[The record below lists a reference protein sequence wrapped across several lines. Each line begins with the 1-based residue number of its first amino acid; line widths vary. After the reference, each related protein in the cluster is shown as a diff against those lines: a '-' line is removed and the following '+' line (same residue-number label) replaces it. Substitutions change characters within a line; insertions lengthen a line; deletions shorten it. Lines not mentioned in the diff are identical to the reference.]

1 MQVEFDLQEYLAQME
16 ARLQQRLAAVH
27 TDVKTQ
33 SGRIR
38 EVEQEVWKIR
48 WVWRAGSGML
58 ISLLTWVSYQVYEAM
73 L

>member
-58 ISLLTWVSYQVYEAM
+58 ISLLTWVSYQVYESM

>member
-1 MQVEFDLQEYLAQME
+1 MQVELDLQEYLAQME

-58 ISLLTWVSYQVYEAM
+58 ISLLTWVSYQVYESM